1 MVIPN
6 TITSQEQQRM
16 DTYCD
21 PNGVS
26 TDAELQVGH
35 SRRLSLA
42 EGLAIE
48 SPMAV
53 LDKYGII
60 NFSSPSMGKL
70 FDCDQNEIDG
80 REVSS
85 IIPGLPLK
93 TITPGYNLAFADFW
107 GKNGELL
114 QFNGEFAKSNQTSLA
129 VSLKKICIDNTPLI
143 LLRLFPG
150 NQSDRLND
158 ELNQFIKSTEKTADA
173 VMITDTKGI
182 ICSVNSAFEKGT
194 GYTRDE
200 ALGRPASLIKSGLH
214 DNDFYR
220 NMWQALHDGHDFQAV
235 FVNRKK
241 NGEIFHEEKHIRPFI
256 NGAGIITHFVAT
268 SRSLSETLRTTLLR
282 LHHEAY
288 HDALTGLPNRLLF
301 EDRLK
306 QAFSRASRRGDSFS
320 LVYVDLDSFKE
331 INDTHGHTIGDSILR
346 TTATLLKA
354 CVRDEDTVA
363 RLGGDEFALIIQDVH
378 SRRDIETVLD
388 KIIKSLNQG
397 TRLGKTRIPI
407 LASIGANIYPD
418 DGNDRDTLM
427 TRADF
432 AMYRA
437 KSMGGHCFHFFDI
450 DELDQ
455 TTSAERVNC
464 MPSAKKPPKISS
476 RKKRLPKIT

>member
-1 MVIPN
+1 MNAYSDATGASVAA
-6 TITSQEQQRM
+6 EQQAG
-16 DTYCD
+16 D
-21 PNGVS
+21 P
-26 TDAELQVGH
+26 
-35 SRRLSLA
+35 RRLFCT

-53 LDKYGII
+53 LDKYGVI

-70 FDCDQNEIDG
+70 LNRSQNEIDG
-80 REVSS
+80 RDVAS

-107 GKNGELL
+107 GRNGELL
-114 QFNGEFAKSNQTSLA
+114 QFNGHSAKNNHLSLA
-129 VSLKKICIDNTPLI
+129 VSLKKLCIDNTPLI

-150 NQSDRLND
+150 NEQERLND
-158 ELNQFIKSTEKTADA
+158 QLNRFIKSNAKKTDA

-182 ICSVNSAFEKGT
+182 IHSVNSAFEKTT

-200 ALGRPASLIKSGLH
+200 AIGKPASLIKSGLH
-214 DNDFYR
+214 DNDFYK
-220 NMWQALHDGHDFQAV
+220 NMWQALHEGRDFQAV

-256 NGAGIITHFVAT
+256 NGAGITTHFVST
-268 SRSLSETLRTTLLR
+268 SRCLSETLRTTLLR

-288 HDALTGLPNRLLF
+288 HDALTGLPNRHLF

-320 LVYVDLDSFKE
+320 LVYVDLDNFKD
-331 INDTHGHTIGDSILR
+331 INDTHGHTVGDSVLR
-346 TTATLLKA
+346 TTATRLKA

-407 LASIGANIYPD
+407 LASLGANIYPD
-418 DGNDRDTLM
+418 DGNDSDTLM
-427 TRADF
+427 ARADF
-432 AMYRA
+432 AMYQA
-437 KSMGGHCFHFFDI
+437 KAMGGHCFHFFDK
-450 DELDQ
+450 EEATLSVSGQ
-455 TTSAERVNC
+455 QHNC
-464 MPSAKKPPKISS
+464 RLEKTGIRKIVS
-476 RKKRLPKIT
+476 RKKRGPKNMASLKS